1 VQGGPGSAAH
11 EARDL
16 SSSSSGLAP
25 SKAPP
30 APPQPLVPP
39 HVVEQIAHMEAHAAK
54 MRRQLDAKD
63 EELRRERRMLAR
75 FKELERQIEQ
85 QLRQVT
91 QVCAVLAAECSR
103 VSLRK
108 RCHLCMCCEPE
119 VSHSLVL
126 GAKVPITVSRVAIK
140 NAGLGVAAGESA
152 APERGATVQP
162 ADQPA

>member
-1 VQGGPGSAAH
+1 
-11 EARDL
+11 
-16 SSSSSGLAP
+16 
-25 SKAPP
+25 
-30 APPQPLVPP
+30 
-39 HVVEQIAHMEAHAAK
+39 

-91 QVCAVLAAECSR
+91 QVCAMLAAECSR
-103 VSLRK
+103 VSLPG
-108 RCHLCMCCEPE
+108 RCHLCMYCVPK
-119 VSHSLVL
+119 VSHSLLIGVQ
-126 GAKVPITVSRVAIK
+126 VPVTVSRVAIK
-140 NAGLGVAAGESA
+140 NAGHDVAAGESA